1 MDKETLVEN
10 DFEVEGAVVSALS
23 RAQIPVTAVDWKWV
37 SELGEWQLIVVTR
50 LHDQDG
56 PNAAYRQILDALSKA
71 GWYNS
76 FPIRRLF
83 VKSPQDPVAQA
94 LVQELKHNVEGSVHI
109 NRRLNEPYTVVFA
122 PYLGTGGAIP
132 SIERSSERDLRD
144 FLAKKLDIPP
154 YKIDSALRRLEDNGN
169 TTILEVRQPMKKL
182 RHLGLIP

>member
-23 RAQIPVTAVDWKWV
+23 RTQIPVTAVDWKWA

-50 LHDQDG
+50 LHDKEG

-71 GWYNS
+71 GWYNT

-83 VKSPQDPVAQA
+83 VKSPHDPVAQA

-109 NRRLNEPYTVVFA
+109 NRGVNEPYAIVFA

-132 SIERSSERDLRD
+132 SIHTGSERELRE
-144 FLAKKLDIPP
+144 FLTKKLEIPA
-154 YKIDSALRRLEDNGN
+154 YKIDLALGRLRDNGN
-169 TTILEVRQPMKKL
+169 ATILEVRQPMRKL

>member
-122 PYLGTGGAIP
+122 RIWEREERFHPSNAVPNVTFEISLQKNLTFLHTKLTRPSGGLRIMATQLFL
-132 SIERSSERDLRD
+132 RSGS
-144 FLAKKLDIPP
+144 P
-154 YKIDSALRRLEDNGN
+154 
-169 TTILEVRQPMKKL
+169 
-182 RHLGLIP
+182 